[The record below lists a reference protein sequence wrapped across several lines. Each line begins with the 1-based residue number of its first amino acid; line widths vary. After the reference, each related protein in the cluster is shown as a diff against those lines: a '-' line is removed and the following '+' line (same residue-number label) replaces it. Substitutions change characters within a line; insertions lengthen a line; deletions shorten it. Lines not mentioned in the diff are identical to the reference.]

1 MNKFECNF
9 IFIRSY
15 DHKEINPKDLVKEYL
30 KDLYNKKLRKSN
42 LKQNDIKLTLIESD
56 EWVE

>member
-1 MNKFECNF
+1 MSSYRCNF

-15 DHKEINPKDLVKEYL
+15 YHKEINPKDLVKEYL
-30 KDLYNKKLRKSN
+30 KDVYNKKLRERN
-42 LKQNDIKLTLIESD
+42 LKQNDIKLTLVESD